1 VTELKN
7 IIFNVSI
14 AISDLLDR
22 YIVLHDNL
30 FKTQATFVGLIK
42 NIFGFTIDYDDM
54 EKSTGN
60 LLFDFRKKQ
69 TEVLNIS
76 STCSLNSELRD
87 YYESIAVYQECGQRL
102 NILTD
107 ILFKPQN
114 SKSYAKNGGA
124 SYSLESRILMLMIMA
139 ACDDDIDENERQLIE
154 KKAIRFGISLDRLE
168 ELWRLYSIN
177 CYFDET
183 IPKTQKERMYILA
196 EMTAMMMVDG
206 IINKEELRLLKNT
219 AKLFEIPVGIIKV
232 MIELIE
238 PYVNQTNDLDDLL
251 KIFVDELSRKG
262 LIK

>member
-1 VTELKN
+1 
-7 IIFNVSI
+7 
-14 AISDLLDR
+14 
-22 YIVLHDNL
+22 
-30 FKTQATFVGLIK
+30 
-42 NIFGFTIDYDDM
+42 
-54 EKSTGN
+54 
-60 LLFDFRKKQ
+60 
-69 TEVLNIS
+69 
-76 STCSLNSELRD
+76 
-87 YYESIAVYQECGQRL
+87 
-102 NILTD
+102 
-107 ILFKPQN
+107 
-114 SKSYAKNGGA
+114 
-124 SYSLESRILMLMIMA
+124 MA